1 MKIKEELE
9 ISLSKIV
16 SDLAEQEIEPQITIP
31 NDLGKGDFTTNIAM
45 QAFKIVK
52 SNLGENFKSR
62 NIPIKAANPMDMGEK
77 IVEEL
82 RKDKELYSKFAK
94 IELVNPGFI
103 NFYLSGDLISQD
115 LSKAVKGF
123 ESTEAKSS
131 LILEYGD
138 LNPFKEPH
146 IGHVRVLVLGEALAR
161 IWEFLGVK
169 VIRAN
174 YEGDVG
180 MHVAKTIW
188 GIQKSGEFE
197 KISAEDLEIRAK
209 YLGKCYSEGAKAF
222 EESEEAKQEIVSIN
236 NKVYSKDSEIEEIWK
251 KGREWSLEYFETL
264 YKRLGVKYTKYYF
277 ESETAGRGKEIVETH
292 PEVFEKDDGA
302 YIYRGEKV
310 GLHTRVF
317 INKEGNPTYE
327 AKDLGLA
334 FAKDKDFPDIEKS
347 IIMTAN
353 EQTEYFKV
361 LLKALSEI
369 DEKLSRKT
377 EHLSFGFVDL
387 KEGKMSSRSGNI
399 VSGFWLLDETK
410 KRLKEGFKDV
420 PDSVAEDLAVGSVK
434 WSMLKFSR
442 SSSIKFSIEESIDL
456 AGSSAPYMQY
466 TFARICSI
474 FDKTIKKDFEA
485 KSVKT
490 DDHLL
495 LALGRLVCQF
505 ESVVKSSSDNL
516 SPNFLVDYLF
526 ILAQN
531 FNSFYE
537 KEKIIGN
544 PKEEEILPV
553 VFAVKNVIEKGLN
566 LLGINAPEKI

>member
-1 MKIKEELE
+1 MDIK
-9 ISLSKIV
+9 K
-16 SDLAEQEIEPQITIP
+16 EIELAIKKSLKDLLDLEFESEVVIP
-31 NDLGKGDFTTNIAM
+31 NDLRKGDFTSNIAM
-45 QAFKIVK
+45 R
-52 SNLGENFKSR
+52 LGGKLG
-62 NIPIKAANPMDMGEK
+62 APMIAGEK
-77 IVEEL
+77 IVERLKENN
-82 RKDKELYSKFAK
+82 ELYSQFAK

-103 NFYLSGDLISQD
+103 NFYLSDDLVSQS
-115 LSKAVKGF
+115 LVKALNGF
-123 ESTEAKSS
+123 ENHETNSS

-161 IWEFLGVK
+161 IWEFLGVN
-169 VIRAN
+169 VVRAN

-197 KISAEDLEIRAK
+197 KISREHLETRAK
-209 YLGKCYSEGAKAF
+209 YLGKCYAAGAKVF
-222 EESEEAKQEIVSIN
+222 EEDEVAKLEIVSIN
-236 NKVYSKDSEIEEIWK
+236 NKIYSKDSSIAETWE

-264 YKRLGVKYTKYYF
+264 YKRLGVKYEKYYF
-277 ESETAGRGKEIVETH
+277 ESETAGKGKEIVEKH
-292 PEVFEKDDGA
+292 PEVFEKDEGA
-302 YIYRGEKV
+302 FIFRGENE

-317 INKEGNPTYE
+317 INREGNPTYE

-334 FAKDKDFPDIEKS
+334 FSKNNDFPEIEKS
-347 IIMTAN
+347 IIMTAD
-353 EQTEYFKV
+353 EQIEYFKV
-361 LLKALSEI
+361 LLKALGKI
-369 DEKLSRKT
+369 DNKLAQKT

-410 KRLKEGFKDV
+410 KRIKDGFKDV
-420 PDSVAEDLAVGSVK
+420 PDSVAEDLAIGSVK

-442 SSSIKFSIEESIDL
+442 SSNIKFSIEESIDL

-466 TFARICSI
+466 TYARISSI
-474 FDKTIKKDFEA
+474 ISKSEKTDLA
-485 KSVKT
+485 SKSVKNYPSE
-490 DDHLL
+490 L
-495 LALGRLVCQF
+495 LALGRLICQF
-505 ESVVKSSSDNL
+505 ESVVKSTSDNYTT
-516 SPNFLVDYLF
+516 NFLTDYLF

-544 PKEEEILPV
+544 PKEEEILV
-553 VFAVKNVIEKGLN
+553 AILAVKNVLEKGLY
-566 LLGINAPEKI
+566 LLGIETPEKI